1 MMTDETKKKLLARLR
16 RAEGQLSAVRRMI
29 EDDAYCV
36 DVMTQ
41 IAAVQGALSRSG
53 SILLGS
59 HIEHCVTDTFERG
72 DPLERQARIE
82 ELLDLFAR
90 YGGPRP

>member
-1 MMTDETKKKLLARLR
+1 MTDPQTKKKLIARLR
-16 RAEGQLSAVRRMI
+16 RAEGQLAAVRRMV

-41 IAAVQGALSRSG
+41 ISAVQGALSRAG

-59 HIEHCVTDTFERG
+59 HIEHCVADAFESGDTVA
-72 DPLERQARIE
+72 RQEKIE
-82 ELLDLFAR
+82 ELLDVFSKYGAR
-90 YGGPRP
+90 G